1 MGSWFRS
8 RRFRIVAFTT
18 AAFAAC
24 GFFVCGILLGYSV
37 YAHTHHQI
45 PNTKIFLT
53 LCPPSIIAL
62 GLDNASVLVGLLGWL
77 IIGLMN
83 AISYAIP
90 GFPIRVLIAAICPKR
105 LLGQ

>member
-1 MGSWFRS
+1 M
-8 RRFRIVAFTT
+8 VAFTT
-18 AAFAAC
+18 AAFATG
-24 GFFVCGILLGYSV
+24 GFVVCWILLAYSF
-37 YAHTHHQI
+37 YAHAHHQI

-62 GLDNASVLVGLLGWL
+62 GLDNSPTLVGLFGWL

-90 GFPIRVLIAAICPKR
+90 GFLIGALIAVIYPKR

>member
-1 MGSWFRS
+1 M
-8 RRFRIVAFTT
+8 
-18 AAFAAC
+18 
-24 GFFVCGILLGYSV
+24 ILLGYSV
-37 YAHTHHQI
+37 YAHTHHQM

-62 GLDNASVLVGLLGWL
+62 GLDNASELVGLLGWL
-77 IIGLMN
+77 VIGLMN

-90 GFPIRVLIAAICPKR
+90 GFLIGVLIAVICPKR